1 MDDFLVDKDYS
12 FTGSLGYINRKQEI
26 HSDKAML
33 GKFIRYFNIANHGEY
48 YENGKA
54 EFEYGF
60 IDFPYY
66 DLVKE
71 IKLK

>member
-1 MDDFLVDKDYS
+1 MDDFSVEKDYC
-12 FTGSLGYINRKQEI
+12 FTGPLSYIERKQEI
-26 HSDKAML
+26 HSDKSML
-33 GKFIRYFNIANHGEY
+33 GKFIRCFNIANHGEY

-60 IDFPYY
+60 IFFDYY

-71 IKLK
+71 IKN